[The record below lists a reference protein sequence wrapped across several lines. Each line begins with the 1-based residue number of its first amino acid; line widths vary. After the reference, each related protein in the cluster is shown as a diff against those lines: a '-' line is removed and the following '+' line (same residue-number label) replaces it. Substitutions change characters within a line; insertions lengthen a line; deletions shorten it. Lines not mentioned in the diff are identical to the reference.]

1 MPPRRSFLMRHV
13 PLREPDAETAGK
25 YLRVWDSGDLYN
37 RSDSY
42 PHLTSQQLFGT
53 NLPLEL
59 EIGCSTGE
67 YLCSLAAA
75 NPSHNF
81 LGIEINL
88 KSLFVAVQNASERG
102 LDNVLFI
109 KAPAQNTYRLMQPDS
124 LNAIYLHF
132 PDPSLHPKY
141 RKRRLL
147 TPSFFNKVHETLVP
161 GGCFSF
167 VTDKEE
173 LFLDILPML
182 EDDPRFEKTHS
193 ERYLLGFEPGVKS
206 RYQLYWE
213 KHEGTIF
220 RIELRNVKP
229 DNAH

>member
-1 MPPRRSFLMRHV
+1 MRHV
-13 PLREPDAETAGK
+13 PLREPDAETAEK
-25 YLRVWDSGDLYN
+25 YLRAWDSGDLYN
-37 RSDSY
+37 KSDSF
-42 PHLTSQQLFGT
+42 PHLTSEQLFG
-53 NLPLEL
+53 NYLPLEL

-88 KSLFVAVQNASERG
+88 KSLFVAVRNASEHG
-102 LDNVLFI
+102 LNNVLFI
-109 KAPAQNTYRLMQPDS
+109 KAPAQNTYRLMEPDS
-124 LNAIYLHF
+124 LHAFYLHF

-141 RKRRLL
+141 RKRKLL
-147 TPSFFNKVHETLVP
+147 TQPFLDKVHDTLVA

-173 LFLDILPML
+173 LFLEILPVL
-182 EDDPRFEKTHS
+182 ENDPRFEKTHS
-193 ERYLLGFEPGVKS
+193 ERYLLGFEPTVKS

-213 KHEGTIF
+213 RHGGTIF

-229 DNAH
+229 NS